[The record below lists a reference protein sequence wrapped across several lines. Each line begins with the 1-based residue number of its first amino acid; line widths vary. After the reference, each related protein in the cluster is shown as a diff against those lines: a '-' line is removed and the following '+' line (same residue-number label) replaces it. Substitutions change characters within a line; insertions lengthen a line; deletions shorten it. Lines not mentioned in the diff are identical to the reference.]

1 MKENIQRASQK
12 EYKLQLQAT
21 VSKDIKLLQH

>member
-12 EYKLQLQAT
+12 EYKLQL
-21 VSKDIKLLQH
+21 SKDIKLLQH